1 MGKRKFMSTRV
12 LKPGIRIDQSII
24 AKDGRILIQKGTIL
38 DDFQIDYLLTQGIM
52 GIYIYEGV
60 PDLDEQQLNISAA
73 TQRVIEQNRR
83 EDPVKVSLSE
93 SVRKQVGEGI
103 SHLFRNTESSDF
115 TKTSNT
121 IANELENT
129 IINNDA
135 IAVDIRELKVSDE
148 YTFRHSV
155 DVATISLIIGKKLGL
170 KSEQLHELG
179 MAGLLHDIGKS
190 RIPLEILNKPGK
202 LTEEEFEIMKLHSTY
217 GYKIL
222 KEKNQFSP
230 QVLLGVLQHHEKLS
244 GRGYPMGN
252 QGNMIHLY
260 GRIISVA
267 DIFDALVTKRPY
279 KEPYGQREAME
290 ILLAMGDDLDI
301 NILTAFKKS
310 MILYPVDSIVK
321 LSNGKLAKVVKNHP
335 DYPMRP
341 TVVELDTGRV
351 LDLYGDFKCNSLVL
365 ES

>member
-115 TKTSNT
+115 TKASNT
-121 IANELENT
+121 IASELENT

-155 DVATISLIIGKKLGL
+155 DVATISL
-170 KSEQLHELG
+170 
-179 MAGLLHDIGKS
+179 
-190 RIPLEILNKPGK
+190 
-202 LTEEEFEIMKLHSTY
+202 
-217 GYKIL
+217 
-222 KEKNQFSP
+222 
-230 QVLLGVLQHHEKLS
+230 
-244 GRGYPMGN
+244 
-252 QGNMIHLY
+252 
-260 GRIISVA
+260 
-267 DIFDALVTKRPY
+267 
-279 KEPYGQREAME
+279 
-290 ILLAMGDDLDI
+290 
-301 NILTAFKKS
+301 
-310 MILYPVDSIVK
+310 
-321 LSNGKLAKVVKNHP
+321 
-335 DYPMRP
+335 
-341 TVVELDTGRV
+341 
-351 LDLYGDFKCNSLVL
+351 
-365 ES
+365 